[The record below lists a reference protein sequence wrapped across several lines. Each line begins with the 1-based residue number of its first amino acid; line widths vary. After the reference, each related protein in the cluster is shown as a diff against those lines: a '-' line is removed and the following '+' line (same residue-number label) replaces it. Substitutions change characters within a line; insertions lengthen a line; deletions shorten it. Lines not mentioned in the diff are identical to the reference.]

1 MTLLE
6 LTKLDFLPMDTSDLD
21 IFAGVQNPETAM
33 IAYDDN
39 NSYIIDGDCLFI
51 IDENGEQTEFAL
63 TQTHIFH

>member
-1 MTLLE
+1 MTFLE
-6 LTKLDFLPMDTSDLD
+6 LTKLEFLPMDKSDLEC
-21 IFAGVQNPETAM
+21 FAGVQNPETAI

-39 NSYIIDGDCLFI
+39 FSYIIDGDCLFL